1 MIPMIELLKHDYS
14 KWLELKQLGV
24 TARKHS
30 RLYVG
35 RGCSP

>member
-24 TARKHS
+24 SAPRKHS

-35 RGCSP
+35 GG